1 MLETDIY
8 SGNLNLNEARLCLD
22 FGNTAN
28 WHASTHPQEELNS
41 YDDVLNWAQQKALLP
56 VAQISVLRAAAAQNP
71 AAAQAALERAIALRE
86 AIYRIF
92 SAAAVGRPVADADLA
107 LLNRWLAE
115 GLGRL
120 QLASTEEGFAWQWQA
135 DNTALHQML
144 WPAAQSAA
152 ELLASAELDRVK
164 ECADDRGCGWLFL
177 DTSRNGTRRW
187 CSMQSCGNR
196 AKVRRHRRQQTTEEG

>member
-1 MLETDIY
+1 MLETDIFG
-8 SGNLNLNEARLCLD
+8 GNLNLNEARLCLD

-28 WHASTHPQEELNS
+28 WHASAHPQEELNT
-41 YDDVLNWAQQKALLP
+41 YEDILTWAQQKALLAP
-56 VAQISVLRAAAAQNP
+56 AQISALRAVAAQNP
-71 AAAQAALERAIALRE
+71 AAAQAALEQAIALRE

-92 SAAAVGRPVADADLA
+92 SAIAAGRPVADADLA
-107 LLNRWLAE
+107 RLNYWLAE

-120 QLASTEEGFAWQWQA
+120 QLAPTGKGFAWQWQA
-135 DNTALHQML
+135 DSTALLQML
-144 WPAAQSAA
+144 WPVAQSAA
-152 ELLASAELDRVK
+152 ELLASTELERVK

-196 AKVRRHRRQQTTEEG
+196 AKVRRHRHQQTTEEG